1 MERGLLWL
9 PLLLVFFGL
18 AWSGWNEY
26 QKVEAYKRW
35 AEQFE
40 RHKYDIYAVLGQ
52 KGDRLTWGK
61 PTRKDPQ
68 NVQSVDFQDIER
80 IRFRIDSKF
89 YDAKDSEF
97 PLNAKKISLEI
108 VLKTGEMPSIRF
120 TDIDIAAGW
129 YRFLSDRL
137 ENIQNPKPKNDDPI
151 L

>member
-9 PLLLVFFGL
+9 PLLAVFFWL

-26 QKVEAYKRW
+26 QKIESYKRW

-52 KGDRLTWGK
+52 QGDRLTWGK
-61 PTRKDPQ
+61 PTRKDPKDIQ
-68 NVQSVDFQDIER
+68 TVDFSDIAR

-89 YDAKDSEF
+89 FDEKDAEF
-97 PLNAKKISLEI
+97 PLNAKKVSLEL

-120 TDIDIAAGW
+120 TDVDIAASW

-137 ENIQNPKPKNDDPI
+137 ASQIET
-151 L
+151 

>member
-9 PLLLVFFGL
+9 PLLVMFCWL
-18 AWSGWNEY
+18 AWAGWNEY
-26 QKVEAYKRW
+26 QKIESYKRW

-52 KGDRLTWGK
+52 KGDRLTWGR
-61 PTRKDPQ
+61 PTRKEPLDIQ
-68 NVQSVDFQDIER
+68 TVDLADIAR

-89 YDAKDSEF
+89 FDEQDAEF
-97 PLNAKKISLEI
+97 PLSPKKISLEL

-120 TDIDIAAGW
+120 TDVDIAAAW

-137 ENIQNPKPKNDDPI
+137 AAQKS
-151 L
+151 

>member
-9 PLLLVFFGL
+9 PLLVVFFWL

-26 QKVEAYKRW
+26 QKIESYKRW

-61 PTRKDPQ
+61 PTRKDPLDIQ
-68 NVQSVDFQDIER
+68 TVTFQDISR

-89 YDAKDSEF
+89 FDAKDSEF
-97 PLNAKKISLEI
+97 PLNAKKISLEL

-120 TDIDIAAGW
+120 TDIDIAAAW
-129 YRFLSDRL
+129 YCFLSDRL
-137 ENIQNPKPKNDDPI
+137 ESLSKP
-151 L
+151 

>member
-9 PLLLVFFGL
+9 PLLVVFFWL

-26 QKVEAYKRW
+26 QKIESYKRW
-35 AEQFE
+35 SEQFE

-52 KGDRLTWGK
+52 KGDRLTWGR
-61 PTRKDPQ
+61 PTRKDPLD
-68 NVQSVDFQDIER
+68 VQTVTFQDIAR

-89 YDAKDSEF
+89 FDEKDAEF
-97 PLNAKKISLEI
+97 PLNAKKISLEL

-120 TDIDIAAGW
+120 TDIDIAAAW

-137 ENIQNPKPKNDDPI
+137 SASSQS
-151 L
+151 

>member
-9 PLLLVFFGL
+9 PLLVVFFWL

-26 QKVEAYKRW
+26 QKIESYKKW
-35 AEQFE
+35 AAQFE

-52 KGDRLTWGK
+52 QGDRLTWGK
-61 PTRKDPQ
+61 PTRKAPQ
-68 NVQSVDFQDIER
+68 DLQTVTFQEISR

-89 YDAKDSEF
+89 FDEKDAEF
-97 PLNAKKISLEI
+97 PINAKKISLEL

-120 TDIDIAAGW
+120 TDTSIASDW

-137 ENIQNPKPKNDDPI
+137 AKTSSQD
-151 L
+151 

>member
-9 PLLLVFFGL
+9 PLLVVFFWL

-26 QKVEAYKRW
+26 QKIESYKRW
-35 AEQFE
+35 SEQFE

-52 KGDRLTWGK
+52 KDDRLTCGK
-61 PTRKDPQ
+61 PTRKDPLDIQ
-68 NVQSVDFQDIER
+68 TVTFQDIAR

-89 YDAKDSEF
+89 FDEKDAEF
-97 PLNAKKISLEI
+97 PLNAKKISLEL

-120 TDIDIAAGW
+120 TDIDIAAAW

-137 ENIQNPKPKNDDPI
+137 AASSQP
-151 L
+151 

>member
-9 PLLLVFFGL
+9 PLLVLFCWL
-18 AWSGWNEY
+18 AWAGWNEY
-26 QKVEAYKRW
+26 QKIESYKCW

-52 KGDRLTWGK
+52 KGDRLTWGR
-61 PTRKDPQ
+61 PTRKEPLDIQ
-68 NVQSVDFQDIER
+68 TVDLADIAR

-89 YDAKDSEF
+89 FDEQDAEF
-97 PLNAKKISLEI
+97 PLSPKKISLEL

-120 TDIDIAAGW
+120 TDVDIAAAW

-137 ENIQNPKPKNDDPI
+137 AAQKS
-151 L
+151 

>member
-9 PLLLVFFGL
+9 PLLVIFFWL

-26 QKVEAYKRW
+26 QKIESYKRW

-61 PTRKDPQ
+61 PTRKEPLDIQ
-68 NVQSVDFQDIER
+68 TVTFAEIER

-89 YDAKDSEF
+89 YDDKDAGF
-97 PLNAKKISLEI
+97 PLKAKKISLEL
-108 VLKTGEMPSIRF
+108 VLKTGEMPSINF
-120 TDIDIAAGW
+120 TDIDIAAAW

-137 ENIQNPKPKNDDPI
+137 AASSQS
-151 L
+151 

>member
-1 MERGLLWL
+1 MERGLMWL
-9 PLLLVFFGL
+9 PLLVIFFGL

-26 QKVEAYKRW
+26 QKVEAYKQW
-35 AEQFE
+35 ATQFE

-52 KGDRLTWGK
+52 QGDRLTWGK
-61 PTRKDPQ
+61 PTRKEPQ
-68 NVQSVDFQDIER
+68 DLRTIDFQEIER

-97 PLNAKKISLEI
+97 PLNAKKISLEV

-137 ENIQNPKPKNDDPI
+137 EKYST

>member
-9 PLLLVFFGL
+9 PLLVVFFWL

-26 QKVEAYKRW
+26 QKIESYKRW

-52 KGDRLTWGK
+52 KGDRLTWGR
-61 PTRKDPQ
+61 PTRKDPLDIQ
-68 NVQSVDFQDIER
+68 TVTFQDIAR

-89 YDAKDSEF
+89 FDTKDAEF
-97 PLNAKKISLEI
+97 PLNAKKISLEL

-120 TDIDIAAGW
+120 TDIDIAAAW

-137 ENIQNPKPKNDDPI
+137 EALSQP
-151 L
+151 

>member
-9 PLLLVFFGL
+9 PLLVVFFWL

-26 QKVEAYKRW
+26 QKIESYKRW

-52 KGDRLTWGK
+52 KGDLLTWGR
-61 PTRKDPQ
+61 PTRKDPLDIQ
-68 NVQSVDFQDIER
+68 TVTFQDIAR

-89 YDAKDSEF
+89 FDAKDAEF
-97 PLNAKKISLEI
+97 PLNAKKISLEL

-120 TDIDIAAGW
+120 TDIDIAAAW

-137 ENIQNPKPKNDDPI
+137 DALAQP
-151 L
+151 

>member
-9 PLLLVFFGL
+9 PLLVMFCWL
-18 AWSGWNEY
+18 AWAGWNEY
-26 QKVEAYKRW
+26 QKIESYKRW

-52 KGDRLTWGK
+52 KGDRLTWGR
-61 PTRKDPQ
+61 PTRKEPLDIQ
-68 NVQSVDFQDIER
+68 TVDLADIAR

-89 YDAKDSEF
+89 FDEQDAEF
-97 PLNAKKISLEI
+97 PLNPKKISLEL

-120 TDIDIAAGW
+120 TDVDIAAGW

-137 ENIQNPKPKNDDPI
+137 SLKSQN
-151 L
+151 

>member
-9 PLLLVFFGL
+9 PLLVMFCWL
-18 AWSGWNEY
+18 AWAGWNEY
-26 QKVEAYKRW
+26 QKIESYKCW

-52 KGDRLTWGK
+52 KGDRLTWGR
-61 PTRKDPQ
+61 PTRKEPLDIQ
-68 NVQSVDFQDIER
+68 TVDLTDIAR

-89 YDAKDSEF
+89 FDEQDAEF
-97 PLNAKKISLEI
+97 PLSPKKISLEL

-120 TDIDIAAGW
+120 TDVDIAAAW

-137 ENIQNPKPKNDDPI
+137 AAQKS
-151 L
+151 

>member
-9 PLLLVFFGL
+9 PLLITFFWL
-18 AWSGWNEY
+18 AWAGWNEY
-26 QKVEAYKRW
+26 QKIESYKRW

-52 KGDRLTWGK
+52 KGDRLTWGS

-68 NVQSVDFQDIER
+68 DIQSVSFAEIAR

-89 YDAKDSEF
+89 YDEKDAEF
-97 PLNAKKISLEI
+97 PLNAKNISVEL

-120 TDIDIAAGW
+120 TDLDIASAW

-137 ENIQNPKPKNDDPI
+137 AVSSQ

>member
-9 PLLLVFFGL
+9 PLLVVFFWL

-26 QKVEAYKRW
+26 QKIESYKRW

-52 KGDRLTWGK
+52 KGDRLTWGR
-61 PTRKDPQ
+61 PTRKDPLDIQ
-68 NVQSVDFQDIER
+68 TVTFQDIAR

-89 YDAKDSEF
+89 FDAKDAEF
-97 PLNAKKISLEI
+97 PLNAKKISLEL

-120 TDIDIAAGW
+120 TDIDIAAAW

-137 ENIQNPKPKNDDPI
+137 SASSQS
-151 L
+151 

>member
-9 PLLLVFFGL
+9 PLLVVFFWL
-18 AWSGWNEY
+18 SWSGWNEY
-26 QKVEAYKRW
+26 QKIESYKRW
-35 AEQFE
+35 SEQFE

-61 PTRKDPQ
+61 PTRKDPLDIQ
-68 NVQSVDFQDIER
+68 TVTFQDIAR

-89 YDAKDSEF
+89 FDEKDAEF
-97 PLNAKKISLEI
+97 PLNAKKISLEL

-120 TDIDIAAGW
+120 TDIDIAAAW

-137 ENIQNPKPKNDDPI
+137 AASSQP
-151 L
+151 

>member
-9 PLLLVFFGL
+9 PLLVIFFWL

-26 QKVEAYKRW
+26 QKIESYKRW

-61 PTRKDPQ
+61 PTRKDPL
-68 NVQSVDFQDIER
+68 DIQTVTFTEIAR

-89 YDAKDSEF
+89 YDDKDAEF
-97 PLNAKKISLEI
+97 PLKAKKISLEL
-108 VLKTGEMPSIRF
+108 VLKTGEMPSISF
-120 TDIDIAAGW
+120 TDIDIAAAW

-137 ENIQNPKPKNDDPI
+137 AASSQS
-151 L
+151 

>member
-9 PLLLVFFGL
+9 PLLVVFFWL

-26 QKVEAYKRW
+26 QKIESYKRW

-52 KGDRLTWGK
+52 KGDRLTWGR
-61 PTRKDPQ
+61 PTRKDPLDIQ
-68 NVQSVDFQDIER
+68 TVTFQDIAR
-80 IRFRIDSKF
+80 IRFRIDSTF
-89 YDAKDSEF
+89 FDAKDAEF
-97 PLNAKKISLEI
+97 PLNAKKISLEL

-120 TDIDIAAGW
+120 TDIDIAAAW

-137 ENIQNPKPKNDDPI
+137 DA

>member
-9 PLLLVFFGL
+9 PLLVIFFWL

-26 QKVEAYKRW
+26 QKIESYKLW
-35 AEQFE
+35 AKQFE

-52 KGDRLTWGK
+52 QGDCLTWGK
-61 PTRKDPQ
+61 PTRKEPKDLQ
-68 NVQSVDFQDIER
+68 TVSFEAVER

-89 YDAKDSEF
+89 FDEQDAEF
-97 PLNAKKISLEI
+97 PLNPKKIFLEL

-120 TDIDIAAGW
+120 TDVDIAAGW

-137 ENIQNPKPKNDDPI
+137 ALRRDPQSTAE
-151 L
+151 

>member
-9 PLLLVFFGL
+9 PLLVLFCWL
-18 AWSGWNEY
+18 AWAGWNEY
-26 QKVEAYKRW
+26 QKIESYKRW

-52 KGDRLTWGK
+52 KGDRLTWGR
-61 PTRKDPQ
+61 PTRKDPLDIQ
-68 NVQSVDFQDIER
+68 TVDLADIAR

-89 YDAKDSEF
+89 FDEQDAEF
-97 PLNAKKISLEI
+97 PLNAKKISLEL

-120 TDIDIAAGW
+120 TDVDIAAGW

-137 ENIQNPKPKNDDPI
+137 R
-151 L
+151 